1 MVSVYLFININCT
14 GIRFGVDAFGSG
26 IKDHTVD
33 AFADWNAGD
42 LLPRRRI
49 DHHHDFAAATHKQ
62 AMRGF
67 IDRQPDRHFPES
79 ERPTDNNRALFAV
92 DHLDSILFTVNNEEA
107 RARFLEPHFF
117 HRPALDTDVPEVLDF
132 IRIHDGD
139 QRVV

>member
-92 DHLDSILFTVNNEEA
+92 NHLDFSSRISSIVPPSI
-107 RARFLEPHFF
+107 RMSPRFL
-117 HRPALDTDVPEVLDF
+117 ALSVSTIAIKE
-132 IRIHDGD
+132 
-139 QRVV
+139 